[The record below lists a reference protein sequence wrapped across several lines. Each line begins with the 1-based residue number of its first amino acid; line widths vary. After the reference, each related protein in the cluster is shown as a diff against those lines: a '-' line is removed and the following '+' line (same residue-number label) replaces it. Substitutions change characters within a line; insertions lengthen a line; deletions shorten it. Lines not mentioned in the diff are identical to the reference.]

1 MNSYITRDEIRSVI
15 EDKLCAIF
23 SVTSETATN
32 DQIFQASAI
41 VIRELMSRFLAVKNP
56 SDHQK
61 EVHYMS
67 MEFLL
72 GRSLMKNAF
81 NLGVSEALTGALK
94 DMGRD
99 PADIFEAEPDAGLGN
114 GGLGR
119 LAACYLESMTTLGLT
134 GTGYSIC
141 YELGIFRQL
150 FRQKSRTTGALQW
163 RAG

>member
-32 DQIFQASAI
+32 DQIFEASAI

-72 GRSLMKNAF
+72 GRTISQSAIM
-81 NLGVSEALTGALK
+81 SSQE
-94 DMGRD
+94 
-99 PADIFEAEPDAGLGN
+99 EQS
-114 GGLGR
+114 
-119 LAACYLESMTTLGLT
+119 AA
-134 GTGYSIC
+134 
-141 YELGIFRQL
+141 
-150 FRQKSRTTGALQW
+150 
-163 RAG
+163 